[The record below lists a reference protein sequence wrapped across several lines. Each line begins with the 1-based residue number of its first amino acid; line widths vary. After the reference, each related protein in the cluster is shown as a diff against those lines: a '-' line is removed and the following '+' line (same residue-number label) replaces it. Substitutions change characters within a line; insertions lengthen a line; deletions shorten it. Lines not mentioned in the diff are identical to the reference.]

1 MGDNKE
7 MVLPMLRTIASSE
20 SKEDYSK
27 NASELK
33 SCELRPK
40 SFRDWIEKTWLSA
53 YAISFEFLYQCQ

>member
-33 SCELRPK
+33 SRELRPK
-40 SFRDWIEKTWLSA
+40 SFRE
-53 YAISFEFLYQCQ
+53 

>member
-40 SFRDWIEKTWLSA
+40 SFRD
-53 YAISFEFLYQCQ
+53 